1 MSPPN
6 QPRLRARKPK
16 TRTGCKTCK
25 LRRVKC
31 DDGKPFCARCLKFGV
46 DCEGYEVG
54 ERPKTTTT
62 HSSREILPKKY
73 DPVATVLPS
82 PMKPPFAAA
91 FQDSRAY
98 SYFLSFQD
106 EAVID
111 IASEFDRHLWHGVI
125 LQASWNEP
133 SLSQLVASLGAM
145 YKAVGPKALH
155 LSKGETQ
162 PHQQYA
168 FQQYGR
174 AIKGVQARISAV
186 QHRDVT
192 RIALIASLLI
202 YCFENL
208 YGELPSAIGHLEG
221 ALQLMQKQLAHARR
235 RYKHSENRSPTLSVD
250 DELVGAF
257 FRLDSGLLSRDQI
270 SHAASSGSR
279 LGMNFLENV
288 LEVPRSFSTIS
299 EARSFLEHIQFP
311 AIPSLS
317 RDLISSPLLSC
328 IDDTSREM
336 YTTMSS
342 QLHRWNIAFARLSAQ
357 TLTPHDKKG
366 IVAIATLR
374 VRALSTELAAQRVC
388 ATGLTSSCDFNPKS
402 REIVD
407 LSKLVIA
414 DPSFVKS
421 FVWDCGIVPGLSI
434 VMASCLDVSIQTEA
448 LQLLKQIVPRR
459 EGVWDSVT
467 AVRFGEAVL
476 QINSVD

>member
-46 DCEGYEVG
+46 DCDGYEVE
-54 ERPKTTTT
+54 ERPKTIKS
-62 HSSREILPKKY
+62 HSLREILPKTNA
-73 DPVATVLPS
+73 PGALILPS
-82 PMKPPFAAA
+82 PVKLPFVAA
-91 FQDSRAY
+91 FQDPQEY
-98 SYFLSFQD
+98 SYFLYFQD

-133 SLSQLVASLGAM
+133 SLGQLIASLGAM
-145 YKAVGPKALH
+145 YKAVGPKALR
-155 LSKGETQ
+155 LSKEETH

-174 AIKGVQARISAV
+174 AIKAVQARISID
-186 QHRDVT
+186 QHQDVT

-221 ALQLMQKQLAHARR
+221 ALQLMHKQLAQARR

-279 LGMNFLENV
+279 LGMKFLEDV
-288 LEVPRSFSTIS
+288 LEVPKTFSTVA
-299 EARSFLEHIQFP
+299 EARSVLEHIQFP
-311 AIPSLS
+311 AVPSLS
-317 RDLISSPLLSC
+317 RDLISSSC

-342 QLHRWNIAFARLSAQ
+342 QLHRWNVALARLSAQ

-374 VRALSTELAAQRVC
+374 VRALSTE
-388 ATGLTSSCDFNPKS
+388 S
-402 REIVD
+402 
-407 LSKLVIA
+407 
-414 DPSFVKS
+414 
-421 FVWDCGIVPGLSI
+421 
-434 VMASCLDVSIQTEA
+434 
-448 LQLLKQIVPRR
+448 
-459 EGVWDSVT
+459 
-467 AVRFGEAVL
+467 
-476 QINSVD
+476 